1 MPRRARA
8 FGLIELLV
16 AVAIIAVIATLAVA
30 AVGSA
35 GGQRQS
41 EREAERLSALVTL
54 ACERAALGGRPYGLH
69 FGRGGYAFSRRF
81 GADWRVE
88 RDNELRARAMPEGM
102 EIAVLRAGV
111 PIPLEREPARD
122 PLGWCHPSGELAPLV
137 LSIGPAGAQPLVR
150 ITLDASGRVTTSQGR

>member
-1 MPRRARA
+1 MPRRARG

-81 GADWRVE
+81 GPDWRVE
-88 RDNELRARAMPEGM
+88 RDSELRTRSLPESL
-102 EIAVLRAGV
+102 EIGVRRAGV
-111 PIPLEREPARD
+111 PLPLEREPAQD
-122 PLGWCHPSGELAPLV
+122 PQGWCHPSGELAPLV
-137 LSIGPAGAQPLVR
+137 LDIGPAGGSPHVR
-150 ITLDASGRVTTSQGR
+150 ITLSADGRITTEGG

>member
-1 MPRRARA
+1 MPRRARG

-88 RDNELRARAMPEGM
+88 RDSELRTRSLPESL
-102 EIAVLRAGV
+102 EIGVRRAGV
-111 PIPLEREPARD
+111 PLPLEREPAQD
-122 PLGWCHPSGELAPLV
+122 PQGWCHPSGELAPLV
-137 LSIGPAGAQPLVR
+137 LDIGPAGGSPHVR
-150 ITLDASGRVTTSQGR
+150 ITLSADGRITTEGG